1 MLKNWAIA
9 FWRNEKGLGTLEI
22 LLIAG
27 VLIVIAVAFRKQ
39 ITAWVQKVLDQAES
53 DLIMDQKVDTTN

>member
-1 MLKNWAIA
+1 MLKQWTID

-39 ITAWVQKVLDQAES
+39 IVAWVQKVLNQANS
-53 DLIMDQKVDTTN
+53 DIKMDQKVETKE

>member
-1 MLKNWAIA
+1 MLKQWAIG

-39 ITAWVQKVLDQAES
+39 IVAWVQKVLDQANS
-53 DLIMDQKVDTTN
+53 DIKMDQKVETKE